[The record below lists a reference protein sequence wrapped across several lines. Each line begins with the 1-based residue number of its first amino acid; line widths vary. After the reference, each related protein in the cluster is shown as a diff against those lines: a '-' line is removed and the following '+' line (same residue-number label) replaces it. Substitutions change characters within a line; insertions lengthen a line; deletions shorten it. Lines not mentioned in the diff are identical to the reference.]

1 MKILIVEDD
10 PGILLGLQEL
20 LKSEFYDI
28 STSSNGKEGYS
39 KALTENPDLILLDVN
54 LPELNGFDVCRKLRV
69 KNFSNPIIMLT
80 SRSEQLDKVL
90 GLEIGADDYVVKP
103 FDTREILAR
112 IRSQLRRKEK
122 EYETGQD
129 KEIYR
134 KKLLSI
140 MFTDIKDYSKKM
152 NLNEKLAIE
161 ALREHNRIMKNAISE
176 FNGNVV
182 EIIGDSFLA
191 SFESASDAAEC
202 AVEMQKR
209 FEIYNS
215 NKSSDDKIEIRISI
229 HLGDV
234 VQFEGRLKGDTIN
247 IASRI
252 QEVTIAGTIYISQ
265 SVYSTIKSKTNF
277 LFKELGN
284 YSFKNIREPVNLY
297 QILC

>member
-54 LPELNGFDVCRKLRV
+54 LPELNGFDVCRKLRG
-69 KNFSNPIIMLT
+69 KNFYNPIIMLT
-80 SRSEQLDKVL
+80 SRSEQMDKVL

-112 IRSQLRRKEK
+112 IRSQLRRKER
-122 EYETGQD
+122 EYETCKD
-129 KEIYR
+129 EEVYR

-202 AVEMQKR
+202 AVDMQKR
-209 FEIYNS
+209 FGIYNS

-234 VQFEGRLKGDTIN
+234 VQFE
-247 IASRI
+247 
-252 QEVTIAGTIYISQ
+252 
-265 SVYSTIKSKTNF
+265 
-277 LFKELGN
+277 
-284 YSFKNIREPVNLY
+284 
-297 QILC
+297 